1 VLLRNFKSDPI
12 LSTNNKNRLVEKM
25 SDNSDMLS
33 KVQGQMSLP
42 ERIAAFVPGFRGYKE
57 KEIRRESDRLIRN
70 HLYMKLNNE
79 RNDLRDIEQ
88 KLADRRYFDVLTDM
102 DRLGA
107 KMDRVVEKINHA
119 SYGYSG
125 FFDAVKVKEGNLDSM
140 IAFDN
145 KLLDGINALTMEV
158 DAFKADLASGV
169 TSNLKTRVQN
179 VTDKLESLESTFD
192 QRNEVIMGVS

>member
-1 VLLRNFKSDPI
+1 
-12 LSTNNKNRLVEKM
+12 M
-25 SDNSDMLS
+25 SDTNDELS
-33 KVQGQMSLP
+33 NVQGQMSLP
-42 ERIAAFVPGFRGYKE
+42 EKIAAFVPGFRGYKE
-57 KEIRRESDRLIRN
+57 KELRRESDRLIRN
-70 HLYMKLNNE
+70 HLYLKLSIE
-79 RNDLRDIEQ
+79 KTDLREIEQ

-102 DRLGA
+102 DRLLA

-125 FFDAVKVKEGNLDSM
+125 FFDAVKVREDNLDNM

-145 KLLDGINALTMEV
+145 KLLDGITALTTEI
-158 DAFKADLASGV
+158 DAFKADVSSGA

>member
-1 VLLRNFKSDPI
+1 
-12 LSTNNKNRLVEKM
+12 M
-25 SDNSDMLS
+25 SDNSDVLS
-33 KVQGQMSLP
+33 KVQGQMNLP
-42 ERIAAFVPGFRGYKE
+42 ERIAAFIPGFRGYKE

-70 HLYMKLNNE
+70 HLYLKLQVE
-79 RNDLRDIEQ
+79 RSDLKDLEQ

-102 DRLGA
+102 DRLVA

-145 KLLDGINALTMEV
+145 KLLDGINALTAEV
-158 DAFKADLASGV
+158 DAFKADMSGGN
-169 TSNLKTRVQN
+169 TDNLKGHVQN
-179 VTDKLESLESTFD
+179 VTDKLESLENTFD
-192 QRNEVIMGVS
+192 QRNEVITGVT